1 MELNVSKEPVYL
13 CEVLYD
19 GQTEQ
24 GVEFDYV
31 LPDYYPDIFKI
42 LKCTLTH
49 CVVSYSV
56 SGSQL
61 FCDGVVY
68 IKVLYLSAKSN
79 SIQCIEQ
86 RYTYSKT
93 IDLPKSVDNA
103 SVSMK
108 PKTDYCNC
116 RAVSGRRIDVRGA
129 VSCKVKVI
137 ANKETEMIT
146 DAKGLGVETKNS
158 TLSYCGKKLFTSH
171 QFVSREDIE
180 TGADKEGVTSI
191 VHHDVCVQVT
201 DYKVIANKVVV
212 KGEALIKALYTN
224 SKDGN
229 DDAVEVMEAVIPINQ
244 IVDLDGITD
253 EYLCYIVM
261 RVMDCDLEVRP
272 ADVGDTR
279 IFACNLTVECNIAA
293 HLEKKVSPLSDL
305 YSTHYE
311 TGFNV
316 STIKTETMPK
326 ILSEQLNWKSTVECT
341 EGTLEA
347 IYDTR
352 CELVNVTCRPRGDSE
367 LILSGQANIQ
377 VIGKLNSGAP
387 VVIEKTEP
395 FEITIRAE
403 NLSGEHTVEHLLQII
418 HINFSITTDNRV
430 DIRIN
435 MLLNACLYKICSIDV
450 VSDISVHEDKPKV
463 ISKDYAL
470 KLYFA
475 ESGEEVWGIAKRY
488 NTSASAIMSENDLDS
503 EKVLSPIMLLIPIV

>member
-1 MELNVSKEPVYL
+1 MELNVNKEPVYL

-42 LKCTLTH
+42 LKCTLTP
-49 CVVSYSV
+49 CIVSYSI

-68 IKVLYLSAKSN
+68 IKVLYLSADN
-79 SIQCIEQ
+79 NTIQCIEQ

-93 IDLPKSVDNA
+93 LDLPKSVDNA
-103 SVSMK
+103 SVSIC

-137 ANKETEMIT
+137 SNKETEMLT
-146 DAKGLGVETKNS
+146 DVKGMGVETKSS
-158 TLSYCGKKLFTSH
+158 TLSYCGKKLFASH

-180 TGADKEGVTSI
+180 TGADKEGATNI
-191 VHHDVCVQVT
+191 IHHDVCVQVT

-212 KGEALIKALYTN
+212 KGEALLKALYTN
-224 SKDGN
+224 RREGEEPE
-229 DDAVEVMEAVIPINQ
+229 VEVMEAVIPINQ

-253 EYLCYIVM
+253 EYLCYIIM
-261 RVMDCDLEVRP
+261 KAMDCDLEVRP

-279 IFACNLTVECNIAA
+279 IFACNLTIECNVTA
-293 HLEKKVSPLSDL
+293 HLEKTVSPLSDL
-305 YSTHYE
+305 YSTQYE
-311 TGFNV
+311 TAFSV

-326 ILSEQLNWKSTVECT
+326 VLSEQLSWKSTVECAD
-341 EGTLEA
+341 GTPEV
-347 IYDTR
+347 IYDVR
-352 CELVNVTCRPRGDSE
+352 CEPVNVACRPRGDSE
-367 LILSGQANIQ
+367 LVLSGQANIQ
-377 VIGKLNSGAP
+377 IIGKLNTGAP
-387 VVIEKTEP
+387 VFIEKTEP
-395 FEITIRAE
+395 FEITVQSE
-403 NLSGEHTVEHLLQII
+403 GLNGEHMVEHLLQVA
-418 HINFSITTDNRV
+418 HINFSITTDNRIDV
-430 DIRIN
+430 RIN
-435 MLLNACLYKICSIDV
+435 LLWSACLYMIYPIDV
-450 VSDISVHEDKPKV
+450 VGDVTVHEDKPKV

-475 ESGEEVWGIAKRY
+475 EEGEEIWGIAKRY
-488 NTSASAIMSENDLDS
+488 NTGAGAIMSENDLDS
-503 EKVLSPIMLLIPIV
+503 ERVLSPVMLLIPII